1 MSNMFLNI
9 VSTFKGDGISS
20 ATKQLGAFGKEAG
33 GLGKTLGK
41 VGAAIASFGLAA
53 KAVQFTSQSIDSARD
68 LERNMFSLK
77 TIFDEFTPTMTRFT
91 REAYNIGLSQKDAA
105 KASTFLGSVLKQSG
119 FSMEAVTEQTQKLVS
134 LGVDL
139 AATYGYDVQ
148 EALLGM
154 TALFRGEYDP
164 IEKFGVAMKQSEIN
178 AELAARGQNKLEG
191 AARRNAEQIIR
202 MELLYERA
210 ADATGAFTAQS
221 GNLFVE
227 QKKLQAQFENMQ
239 AAIGVQLLP
248 VMGAL
253 VEALVPL
260 VDYIGPKIA
269 AAVTTSMPVLESFV
283 ALIKDMSDTSTTTGQ
298 TMEFITGTIGS
309 FFRIAADNFGLLLQL
324 SGLFLGVGAAISVVN
339 AALALTTANWI
350 IIGIGALIGAI
361 LILNDVTK
369 QLGYEIGQSNE
380 ALRVTNSELEKT
392 AEKMILVK
400 QGGAFV
406 RLTFKEAT
414 DETKKL
420 ALEVGN
426 ADKAKL
432 DNLRNAIMGVKISAA
447 EAANEVRRMRRNAGL
462 PDIDAGPSIVPS
474 SETGGAGSTG
484 LTAAQIAAKEEAD
497 RLAKAQAEAARK
509 QQEILDKRKAAL
521 KSFRDA
527 VQSLFSQIKD
537 SILSAFNLPEL
548 GNSVSS
554 ITRNIQKLLTKTRSF
569 AGNITQLSNLGLNS
583 DLLQQ
588 VIAAGPVAGSRLAA
602 ALVGGGAGL
611 ISQLNASFG
620 EFGSLAGTIAG
631 VGTSAAFANAQT
643 VNNYSV
649 NVTGGVATAA
659 DVGRAVVNAIRSF
672 ERQSGAAWR
681 A

>member
-1 MSNMFLNI
+1 
-9 VSTFKGDGISS
+9 
-20 ATKQLGAFGKEAG
+20 
-33 GLGKTLGK
+33 
-41 VGAAIASFGLAA
+41 
-53 KAVQFTSQSIDSARD
+53 
-68 LERNMFSLK
+68 
-77 TIFDEFTPTMTRFT
+77 
-91 REAYNIGLSQKDAA
+91 
-105 KASTFLGSVLKQSG
+105 
-119 FSMEAVTEQTQKLVS
+119 
-134 LGVDL
+134 
-139 AATYGYDVQ
+139 
-148 EALLGM
+148 
-154 TALFRGEYDP
+154 
-164 IEKFGVAMKQSEIN
+164 
-178 AELAARGQNKLEG
+178 
-191 AARRNAEQIIR
+191 
-202 MELLYERA
+202 
-210 ADATGAFTAQS
+210 
-221 GNLFVE
+221 
-227 QKKLQAQFENMQ
+227 
-239 AAIGVQLLP
+239 
-248 VMGAL
+248 
-253 VEALVPL
+253 
-260 VDYIGPKIA
+260 
-269 AAVTTSMPVLESFV
+269 
-283 ALIKDMSDTSTTTGQ
+283 
-298 TMEFITGTIGS
+298 
-309 FFRIAADNFGLLLQL
+309 
-324 SGLFLGVGAAISVVN
+324 
-339 AALALTTANWI
+339 
-350 IIGIGALIGAI
+350 
-361 LILNDVTK
+361 
-369 QLGYEIGQSNE
+369 
-380 ALRVTNSELEKT
+380 
-392 AEKMILVK
+392 
-400 QGGAFV
+400 
-406 RLTFKEAT
+406 
-414 DETKKL
+414 
-420 ALEVGN
+420 
-426 ADKAKL
+426 
-432 DNLRNAIMGVKISAA
+432 MGVKISAA

>member
-1 MSNMFLNI
+1 
-9 VSTFKGDGISS
+9 
-20 ATKQLGAFGKEAG
+20 
-33 GLGKTLGK
+33 
-41 VGAAIASFGLAA
+41 
-53 KAVQFTSQSIDSARD
+53 
-68 LERNMFSLK
+68 
-77 TIFDEFTPTMTRFT
+77 
-91 REAYNIGLSQKDAA
+91 
-105 KASTFLGSVLKQSG
+105 
-119 FSMEAVTEQTQKLVS
+119 MEAVTEQTQKLVS